1 MHGRLRVHSNRGLE
15 WTLVVS
21 MFFLLLLSQKVVGG
35 APGNMGLSAAWRWI
49 EDEEVVV
56 HLLIDLH
63 YSGLVAAPVAVVWRR
78 KDGHDLL
85 LVTPVVS
92 LHIMVSSQVA
102 TYVHHQLVGARDCL
116 KPVLLVEL
124 GGHVHAE
131 GVSGAAGAHPPP
143 LTVFW
148 VRPKQVAHRP
158 FMWNLLN
165 TVQLTDVVE

>member
-92 LHIMVSSQVA
+92 
-102 TYVHHQLVGARDCL
+102 VHHQLVGARDCL